1 VKRRSLLGWLASFPF
16 IRLARAE
23 VPKPRLCIW
32 ASTRNAGNVVA
43 AQRGDVVDVLDTL
56 RHPGREVL
64 GHPDWRIVDVDIQ
77 VDNPL
82 RAMAWLIAPDDAPEG
97 YLRWFRRQTVDL
109 DALERATE
117 RRMGR
122 SLAADDILSVTH
134 GALTALAKVKLSLP
148 DPRIIRA

>member
-1 VKRRSLLGWLASFPF
+1 
-16 IRLARAE
+16 
-23 VPKPRLCIW
+23 
-32 ASTRNAGNVVA
+32 
-43 AQRGDVVDVLDTL
+43 
-56 RHPGREVL
+56 
-64 GHPDWRIVDVDIQ
+64 VDVDIQ

-122 SLAADDILSVTH
+122 SLAADDILSVTP